1 MVLET
6 CFLHTDPR
14 NHEKNS
20 LGVRGKAGFT
30 HESGDFSPDVSGKR
44 FSAHVAEERRPLARE
59 EGSRKRRK
67 ASSRRKGMSLWR
79 ENKKTGRALRPTCF
93 HQVTVGKLAVQ
104 PFAAIGINFILQD
117 TEVQDLFVSDL
128 AFVLPFPLS
137 QERIESPRNV
147 CSKYRPGLE
156 NE

>member
-1 MVLET
+1 MRE
-6 CFLHTDPR
+6 
-14 NHEKNS
+14 
-20 LGVRGKAGFT
+20 KAGFT
-30 HESGDFSPDVSGKR
+30 HDRGKLNPDVRGKR
-44 FSAHVAEERRPLARE
+44 FSTHGAEERRAFGRE
-59 EGSRKRRK
+59 ERPSLEEKRCLSGEKQKNRPGT
-67 ASSRRKGMSLWR
+67 APDLLSSDYRG
-79 ENKKTGRALRPTCF
+79 ET
-93 HQVTVGKLAVQ
+93 LAVQ

>member
-1 MVLET
+1 MRE
-6 CFLHTDPR
+6 
-14 NHEKNS
+14 
-20 LGVRGKAGFT
+20 KAGFT
-30 HESGDFSPDVSGKR
+30 HDRGELSPDVRKKR
-44 FSAHVAEERRPLARE
+44 FSAHGAEERGA
-59 EGSRKRRK
+59 RKRRK
-67 ASSRRKGMSLWR
+67 AFSRRKEMSLWR

-128 AFVLPFPLS
+128 AFVLPFPFPE
-137 QERIESPRNV
+137 ERIESPRNV

>member
-1 MVLET
+1 M
-6 CFLHTDPR
+6 
-14 NHEKNS
+14 
-20 LGVRGKAGFT
+20 RGKAGFT
-30 HESGDFSPDVSGKR
+30 HESGDFALDVSENVLVRTARKMIWR
-44 FSAHVAEERRPLARE
+44 DNDNFSH
-59 EGSRKRRK
+59 
-67 ASSRRKGMSLWR
+67 
-79 ENKKTGRALRPTCF
+79 KKTGRALRPTCF

-104 PFAAIGINFILQD
+104 PFSAIGINFILQD

>member
-1 MVLET
+1 MFLVNAPRLRGPMSGLVDLSCVERPVLRTTGAIWGLMCAENV
-6 CFLHTDPR
+6 L
-14 NHEKNS
+14 
-20 LGVRGKAGFT
+20 VRTARKMIWRDNDNFSHKKA
-30 HESGDFSPDVSGKR
+30 
-44 FSAHVAEERRPLARE
+44 
-59 EGSRKRRK
+59 
-67 ASSRRKGMSLWR
+67 
-79 ENKKTGRALRPTCF
+79 GRALRPTCF
-93 HQVTVGKLAVQ
+93 HQVTVVKLAVQ